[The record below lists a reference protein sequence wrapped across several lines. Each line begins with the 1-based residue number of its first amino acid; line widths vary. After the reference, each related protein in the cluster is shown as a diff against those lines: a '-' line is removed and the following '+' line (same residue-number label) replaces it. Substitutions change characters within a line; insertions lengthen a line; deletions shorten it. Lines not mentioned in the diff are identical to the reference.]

1 MKIRELIDDMRVWN
15 DLNFKSKETV
25 DQYLTGDMENEI
37 KKVGVTM
44 FASIE
49 VIKKAIQMGIN
60 LLIVHEP
67 TFYSN
72 EETVDLNN
80 PVHRAKKELLE
91 NAGITVFRYHDHPH
105 CMKGDL
111 IDISTIKYSGL
122 KGTITGKPHWAITEF
137 VLDEELTG
145 SEVRAILRD
154 KLNAQW
160 SRIAGATDKKGK
172 VIAFAC
178 GTPGHI
184 MELLLDDR
192 TDFIV
197 TGEVCEWIYGE
208 FARDLAAL
216 GKNKALIIMG
226 HCRSEYAGM
235 IEVSRIIQEKFPQ
248 LEVHHLE
255 SGDVYQ

>member
-1 MKIRELIDDMRVWN
+1 MKIREVIDDMRVWN
-15 DLNFKSKETV
+15 GLEFSSNQTV
-25 DQYLTGDMENEI
+25 DKYLVGDMDAEV

-49 VIKKAIQMGIN
+49 VIKKAIEEGIN

-91 NAGITVFRYHDHPH
+91 SAGITVFRYHDHPH
-105 CMKGDL
+105 CMKEDL

-122 KGTITGKPHWAITEF
+122 KGEITGKPYWAVTEF
-137 VLDEELTG
+137 VLDEALTG
-145 SEVRAILRD
+145 AELRD
-154 KLNAQW
+154 ALKNNLNAQW
-160 SRIAGATDKKGK
+160 SRIAGEMNKKGK
-172 VIAFAC
+172 VVAFAC

-208 FARDLAAL
+208 FVRDLAAI

-235 IEVSRIIQEKFPQ
+235 IEVSRLLQEKFPQ
-248 LEVHHLE
+248 LPILHIE
-255 SGDVYQ
+255 SGDVYK

>member
-1 MKIRELIDDMRVWN
+1 
-15 DLNFKSKETV
+15 
-25 DQYLTGDMENEI
+25 
-37 KKVGVTM
+37 
-44 FASIE
+44 
-49 VIKKAIQMGIN
+49 
-60 LLIVHEP
+60 LIVHEP

-72 EETVDLNN
+72 EEAVDLNN
-80 PVHRAKKELLE
+80 PLHRAKKELIE
-91 NAGITVFRYHDHPH
+91 SAGITIFRYHDHPH
-105 CMKGDL
+105 CMKEDL

-122 KGTITGKPHWAITEF
+122 KGEITGKPYWAITEF
-137 VLDEELTG
+137 VLDEPLTG
-145 SEVRAILRD
+145 AELRD
-154 KLNAQW
+154 ALRTNLNAKW
-160 SRIAGATDKKGK
+160 SRIAGEMNKKGT

-208 FARDLAAL
+208 FVRDLAAI

-235 IEVSRIIQEKFPQ
+235 IEVSRILQEKFPQ
-248 LEVHHLE
+248 VTVCHIE
-255 SGDVYQ
+255 SGDVYK